1 MRKYLFAL
9 MCGLALTTV
18 GCQVTREWVISEA
31 TKIAEIA
38 ANQAL
43 DKVDDHLL
51 PLIDEKVR
59 EEIDANNDGIW
70 EQDELQDAIS
80 EHLSVVVSDIKTE
93 LTADTDK
100 KLEDRLKDALTK
112 GEGVKGVLAL
122 IALFILGKLGIKV
135 KNGQLNA
142 GDLFS
147 KLKGTKEE
155 EPEVKL

>member
-1 MRKYLFAL
+1 L

-18 GCQVTREWVISEA
+18 GCQVTREWVITES

-38 ANQAL
+38 ANKVL
-43 DKVDDHLL
+43 DKVDDKLL
-51 PLIDEKVR
+51 PLIN
-59 EEIDANNDGIW
+59 EEVKKSIDANNDGIW
-70 EQDELQDAIS
+70 EQDELKDAIGAQFGV
-80 EHLSVVVSDIKTE
+80 LVGDIKTE

-112 GEGVKGVLAL
+112 GEGVQGILAL
-122 IALFILGKLGIKV
+122 IALIILGKLGIKV

-142 GDLFS
+142 GDLFA
-147 KLKGTKEE
+147 KLKGKKEE